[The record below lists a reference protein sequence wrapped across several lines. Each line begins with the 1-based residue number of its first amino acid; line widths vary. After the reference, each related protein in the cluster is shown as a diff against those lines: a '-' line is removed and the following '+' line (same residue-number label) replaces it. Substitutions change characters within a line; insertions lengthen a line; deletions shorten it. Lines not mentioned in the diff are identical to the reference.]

1 MKEDGPTRRAPRRS
15 GRDVHSGDLPA
26 IDASGF
32 AADSDRE
39 AAHADQAA
47 SDADQTAA
55 ERDEADSASDQR
67 ASDRDQASADR
78 QQPADA
84 NGVTLAAYET
94 SRAGREATRLG
105 RRATNVARTRRTR
118 SRGETTAEREA
129 NASTRDE
136 TARLRDA
143 QAKISDRREADSDA
157 SSAERLEDIR
167 ARAAAARVRAASDR
181 HWSALDRADAAS
193 DRDLRDDER
202 AALEAQLR
210 QAQKMEGIGL
220 LAGGIAHD
228 FNNLLTVIRGN
239 ATLALAALP
248 PGEGPR
254 EDLAQIVEA
263 ADRAADLIRQLL
275 AFARRTVLKPEVVE
289 LGAIVRRLEPML
301 RRLVGEDVTLL
312 TAAEGAGFVLADPG
326 QIEQIIINLA
336 VNARDAMPDGGNL
349 IIETADIETAGS
361 AGPMTALSVSDTGMG
376 MDAATMDHLFEPF
389 FTTKGPGKGT
399 GLGLATVYG
408 IVNQSGGTVTAYSQP
423 GHGSVFTV
431 CLPRVAAIAAAA
443 EPPRPTATEVA
454 RLGTILVVEDDIGV
468 RRFVR
473 RVLEAAGYLVLTA
486 PDGATALEASLGVP
500 LQLLLTDVV
509 MPDMSGRRVAAK
521 LAADRPGIRVLYMSG
536 YPDDDIVRHGV
547 LEPDIDLLPKPFTA
561 EALLSAMD
569 KAMARGAAD

>member
-1 MKEDGPTRRAPRRS
+1 MKEDGPTRRA
-15 GRDVHSGDLPA
+15 D
-26 IDASGF
+26 
-32 AADSDRE
+32 
-39 AAHADQAA
+39 ADQAA

-55 ERDEADSASDQR
+55 ERDEADSASDQQ

-105 RRATNVARTRRTR
+105 RRATNVARARTTR
-118 SRGETTAEREA
+118 SRGETTVEREA

-136 TARLRDA
+136 TARRRDA
-143 QAKISDRREADSDA
+143 RAKISDRLEADSDA

-193 DRDLRDDER
+193 DRDLRDAER

-248 PGEGPR
+248 PEEGPR
-254 EDLAQIVEA
+254 EDLTQIVEA
-263 ADRAADLIRQLL
+263 SDRAADLIRQLL

-289 LGAIVRRLEPML
+289 LGTIVRHLEPML

-312 TAAEGAGFVLADPG
+312 TATEGAGSVLADPG

-349 IIETADIETAGS
+349 IIETADIETTGS

-408 IVNQSGGTVTAYSQP
+408 IVSQSGGTVTAHSQP
-423 GHGSVFTV
+423 GHGSTFTV
-431 CLPRVAAIAAAA
+431 CLPRVAATTAAA
-443 EPPRPTATEVA
+443 EPPRPMATEVD
-454 RLGTILVVEDDIGV
+454 RLGTILVVEDDAGV

-486 PDGATALEASLGVP
+486 PDGATAIEASRGVP

-569 KAMARGAAD
+569 KAVARGAAD

>member
-15 GRDVHSGDLPA
+15 GRDVHSGDQPA
-26 IDASGF
+26 IDAARF
-32 AADSDRE
+32 AADSGQT
-39 AAHADQAA
+39 AADADQAA

-55 ERDEADSASDQR
+55 ERDEADSASDQL
-67 ASDRDQASADR
+67 ASDRDQANADQ

-105 RRATNVARTRRTR
+105 RRATNVARARNTR
-118 SRGETTAEREA
+118 SRVETTADREA

-136 TARLRDA
+136 TARRRDA
-143 QAKISDRREADSDA
+143 RAKISDRREADSDA
-157 SSAERLEDIR
+157 ASAEKVEDIR

-181 HWSALDRADAAS
+181 HWSALDRADAAG
-193 DRDLRDDER
+193 DRDLRDAER

-228 FNNLLTVIRGN
+228 FNNILTVIRGN

-248 PGEGPR
+248 PEEGPR

-289 LGAIVRRLEPML
+289 LGTIVRRLEPML
-301 RRLVGEDVTLL
+301 RRLIGEDVTLV
-312 TAAEGAGFVLADPG
+312 TAAQGAGSVLADPG

-336 VNARDAMPDGGNL
+336 VNARDAMPEGGKL
-349 IIETADIETAGS
+349 TIETADIETAGS
-361 AGPMTALSVSDTGMG
+361 ASPMTALSVSDTGMG

-408 IVNQSGGTVTAYSQP
+408 IVNQSGGTVTAHSQP
-423 GHGSVFTV
+423 GHGSTFTV
-431 CLPRVAAIAAAA
+431 CLPRVAAITAAA

-454 RLGTILVVEDDIGV
+454 RLGTILVVEDDTGV

-486 PDGATALEASLGVP
+486 PDGATAIEASLGVP

-521 LAADRPGIRVLYMSG
+521 LAAQRPGIRVLYMSG

-547 LEPDIDLLPKPFTA
+547 LEPDIDLLAKPFTA
-561 EALLSAMD
+561 EALLSAID
-569 KAMARGAAD
+569 KALARGAAD

>member
-1 MKEDGPTRRAPRRS
+1 
-15 GRDVHSGDLPA
+15 
-26 IDASGF
+26 
-32 AADSDRE
+32 
-39 AAHADQAA
+39 
-47 SDADQTAA
+47 
-55 ERDEADSASDQR
+55 
-67 ASDRDQASADR
+67 
-78 QQPADA
+78 
-84 NGVTLAAYET
+84 
-94 SRAGREATRLG
+94 
-105 RRATNVARTRRTR
+105 
-118 SRGETTAEREA
+118 
-129 NASTRDE
+129 
-136 TARLRDA
+136 
-143 QAKISDRREADSDA
+143 
-157 SSAERLEDIR
+157 
-167 ARAAAARVRAASDR
+167 
-181 HWSALDRADAAS
+181 
-193 DRDLRDDER
+193 
-202 AALEAQLR
+202 
-210 QAQKMEGIGL
+210 MEGIGL

-228 FNNLLTVIRGN
+228 FNNILTVIRGN

-349 IIETADIETAGS
+349 IIETADVETAGS

-408 IVNQSGGTVTAYSQP
+408 IVNQSGGTVTAHSQP
-423 GHGSVFTV
+423 GHGSTFTV
-431 CLPRVAAIAAAA
+431 CLPRVAAITAAA
-443 EPPRPTATEVA
+443 EPPRPTATEVT
-454 RLGTILVVEDDIGV
+454 RLGTILVVEDDTGV

-486 PDGATALEASLGVP
+486 PDGATAIEASLGVP

-521 LAADRPGIRVLYMSG
+521 LASDRPGIRVLYMSG